1 MKEVMYNL
9 GYKAS
14 TGRSREP
21 VKNRILELGLE
32 IPQPDNNERTKKAR
46 EAWRI
51 PDEEYFINGKER
63 KGVELR
69 KRLLNSY
76 REDKCA
82 ICGLPGFWNGM
93 ELKLHVDHINGD
105 HFDNRL
111 ENLRLICPNCHSQTD
126 TYCGKNIKR
135 SDKSDC

>member
-1 MKEVMYNL
+1 MNEVMQRL
-9 GYKAS
+9 GYRAS

-21 VKNRILELGLE
+21 IKKHILELRLE
-32 IPQPDNNERTKKAR
+32 IPVPDPHENTKKAR
-46 EAWRI
+46 ETRRI
-51 PDEEYFINGKER
+51 PDEDYFVQGKER
-63 KGVELR
+63 KGADLR
-69 KRLLNSY
+69 KRLLNGY
-76 REDKCA
+76 KENKCE
-82 ICGLPGFWNGM
+82 ICGLPGFWNNK

-135 SDKSDC
+135 ED